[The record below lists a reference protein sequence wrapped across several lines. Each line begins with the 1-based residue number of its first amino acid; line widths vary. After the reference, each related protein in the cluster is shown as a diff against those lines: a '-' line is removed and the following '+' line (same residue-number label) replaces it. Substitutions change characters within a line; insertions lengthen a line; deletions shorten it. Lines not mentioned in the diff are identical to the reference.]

1 MRRMK
6 VVSILGVLPLLGL
19 SLLAQSE
26 MPKQMPMKPGAEMK
40 MDAMPADCKA
50 MMERH
55 EAMQARMKEMDD
67 RLDRMVVAMNA
78 ARGSAKVD
86 RTAEVVQELVAQRTQ
101 MRGQMA
107 SMMPMMMQ
115 HMGGHMQQGMKM
127 MHEGMEHCP
136 MMQAKPEGDAAQ
148 GHEKHH

>member
-6 VVSILGVLPLLGL
+6 VVSILGLLPLLGL

-55 EAMQARMKEMDD
+55 EAMQARMKEMDE
-67 RLDRMVVAMNA
+67 RLDNMVATMNA
-78 ARGSAKVD
+78 ARGSVKAD
-86 RTAEVVQELVAQRTQ
+86 RTAEVVQELVAQRKQ
-101 MRGQMA
+101 MRDQMA

-115 HMGGHMQQGMKM
+115 HMGRPHAEGD
-127 MHEGMEHCP
+127 EDDARGMEQCP
-136 MMQAKPEGDAAQ
+136 MMQAKPEGDVPP

>member
-26 MPKQMPMKPGAEMK
+26 MPKQMPMKPEAEMK
-40 MDAMPADCKA
+40 MGAMPADCKA

-55 EAMQARMKEMDD
+55 EAMQARMKEMDE
-67 RLDRMVVAMNA
+67 RLDNMVATMNA
-78 ARGSAKVD
+78 ARGPAKTD
-86 RTAEVVQELVAQRTQ
+86 RTAEVVQELVAQRRQ
-101 MRGQMA
+101 MRDQMA

-127 MHEGMEHCP
+127 MHEGMEQCP
-136 MMQAKPEGDAAQ
+136 MMQTKPEGDAAQ